1 MVGLLT
7 VGACHPSAPT
17 LTPAPVNGAVP
28 GGAVPS
34 GGSRP
39 GGLTPAQLAAA
50 DNGIP
55 PYTEADVRF
64 MQGMIGHHA
73 QAVTMS
79 AWAAT
84 HALGKDVKVLAER
97 IAVAQADEIAFMQRW
112 LRERG
117 QTVPDPAAAAQE
129 HAAMAG
135 MSHDMAGMNHD
146 MPGMGGAMPMMP
158 GMLTAEQMKTLQGAT
173 GAQFDRLFLEYMMQ
187 HHRGALT
194 MVDALFSAR
203 GAGQDDLIFKFAS
216 DVQAD
221 QSTEIARMQSML
233 DERAKRSAK

>member
-1 MVGLLT
+1 MRMSLRACFWMVGLLT
-7 VGACHPSAPT
+7 VGACQPSMPT
-17 LTPAPVNGAVP
+17 LTPAPVN
-28 GGAVPS
+28 GAVPS

-50 DNGIP
+50 DKGIP

-84 HALGKDVKVLAER
+84 NALGKDVKVLAER

-117 QTVPDPAAAAQE
+117 QTVPDPASAE
-129 HAAMAG
+129 HDHAM
-135 MSHDMAGMNHD
+135 MAGMNHE
-146 MPGMGGAMPMMP
+146 MPGMTGAIPMMP
-158 GMLTAEQMKTLQGAT
+158 GMLTPEQMKTLQGTT
-173 GAQFDRLFLEYMMQ
+173 GDQFDRLFLEYMMQ

-194 MVDALFSAR
+194 MVDELFSAR

-233 DERAKRSAK
+233 DERAKRSAP